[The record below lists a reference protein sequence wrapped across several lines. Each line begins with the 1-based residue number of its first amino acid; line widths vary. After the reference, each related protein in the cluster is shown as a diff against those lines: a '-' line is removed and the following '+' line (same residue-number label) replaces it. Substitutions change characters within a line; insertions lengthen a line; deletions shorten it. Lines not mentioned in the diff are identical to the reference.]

1 MLDRMTYLQQTNINK
16 LNIKV
21 KDIANAIEDFAPL
34 HLKESWDNPGLQ
46 VGDPEMNVSAIL
58 LCLDVTEEILQEA
71 IKRDCNMI
79 VSHHPLIFGGLKR
92 LTGATPIERI
102 AADALRKNIAI
113 YSAHTN
119 LDSTFEGVSYEMA
132 HILGLTDCRPLEPS
146 TNGNETQGLGIV
158 GNVSPTPKLE
168 FLRKVRDAFE
178 VKDLRYSAQTP
189 GIVVRKVA
197 LCGGSGGSLL
207 SEALASG
214 ADVYLCGD
222 LKYHDFTTYGTE
234 ILLAD
239 IGHFESELC
248 SRKILFRAIREQIP
262 DCVIYFSECERNPIR
277 ILSTE

>member
-1 MLDRMTYLQQTNINK
+1 MIQQTR
-16 LNIKV
+16 IKV
-21 KDIANAIEDFAPL
+21 KDIAAAIEDFAPL
-34 HLKESWDNPGLQ
+34 RLKESWDNPGLQ
-46 VGDPEMNVSAIL
+46 VGDPDMDVTAVL
-58 LCLDVTEEILQEA
+58 LCLDVTEEIMQEA

-92 LTGATPIERI
+92 LTGATPVERI
-102 AADALRKNIAI
+102 AACALRSNIAI

-132 HILGLTDCRPLEPS
+132 HMLGLTDCRPLEPRQ
-146 TNGNETQGLGIV
+146 TGNEKQGLGIV
-158 GNVSPTPKLE
+158 GIVNPTPKLE

-178 VKDLRYSAQTP
+178 VKNLRYSAQTP

-207 SEALASG
+207 KEALDSG
-214 ADVYLCGD
+214 ADVYICGD

-248 SRKILFRAIREQIP
+248 SRKILFRAIREHLP
-262 DCVIYFSECERNPIR
+262 ECVIYFSECEHNPIR
-277 ILSTE
+277 MLGGEC

>member
-1 MLDRMTYLQQTNINK
+1 M
-16 LNIKV
+16 NIKV
-21 KDIANAIEDFAPL
+21 KDIAKAIEYFAPL
-34 HLKESWDNPGLQ
+34 KLKENWDNPGLQ
-46 VGDPEMNVSAIL
+46 VGDPEMNVTAVL
-58 LCLDVTEEILQEA
+58 LCLDVTEDIVKEA
-71 IKRDCNMI
+71 VKKDCNMI

-92 LTGATPIERI
+92 LTDATPVERI
-102 AADALRKNIAI
+102 AAFAIRNNIAI

-132 HILGLTDCRPLEPS
+132 HMLGLTECRPLEPS
-146 TNGNETQGLGIV
+146 HSGDETQGLGIV
-158 GNVSPTPKLE
+158 GQVSPTPKLE

-207 SEALASG
+207 KEAIASG
-214 ADVYLCGD
+214 AEVYLCGD
-222 LKYHDFTTYGTE
+222 LKYHDFTSYGAD

-248 SRKILFRAIREQIP
+248 SRKILYRAIREQIP
-262 DCVIYFSECERNPIR
+262 DCVIYVSDCEKNPIR
-277 ILSTE
+277 ILSAE